1 MYVQGYLMKLCSVI
15 ISEGAWRKSF
25 LGTTG
30 SRMRFNLETRH
41 VQGKYVSV
49 CPCLLYFLRMAIRNI
64 FILMKICIISLHSL
78 GTTNYHGT
86 TPHPPSFPN
95 SKIKTRK
102 DQTRLFPHPPQ
113 EWSYFA
119 RDFVQNCSLVKK
131 KCPKRNSLTQ
141 N

>member
-25 LGTTG
+25 LGTTA

-86 TPHPPSFPN
+86 TPTPPSFVPE
-95 SKIKTRK
+95 IK
-102 DQTRLFPHPPQ
+102 DQDAKRPNAPFST
-113 EWSYFA
+113 
-119 RDFVQNCSLVKK
+119 SLIYGTGMVTF
-131 KCPKRNSLTQ
+131 CPEFCTKL
-141 N
+141 